1 MHPSRFASGQL
12 AKGISPCSGIA
23 CHCACSHCSL
33 GDAVHVRC
41 LTGMAKKSSG
51 IRKFWTSFTASALS
65 AYAMAS
71 GALHLQLPELGW
83 QQVGAYVGGKLSAHL
98 PFSQPGFSQCAGF
111 FPQRMPPQLAST
123 NALRRELC
131 FSQFALLHDGRTRT
145 PVFVVERLNRASV
158 LKARS
163 QTRTSRFYAEARLP
177 QAERAMLDDYQGSGW
192 ARGHMAPAADMA
204 TAEAMAQSFSLANMV
219 PQNHA
224 QNAGPWAKIEQ
235 DTRQYALRAKGDVF
249 VFTGPVFDVRPKKVG
264 GRVGIPSHVFKL
276 VHDATTGRSWVHW
289 QANRADAKAGAPISY
304 EEFVRRTG
312 LSLLPEARAESARMA
327 QMH

>member
-1 MHPSRFASGQL
+1 
-12 AKGISPCSGIA
+12 
-23 CHCACSHCSL
+23 
-33 GDAVHVRC
+33 
-41 LTGMAKKSSG
+41 MAKKASG

-65 AYAMAS
+65 AFAMA
-71 GALHLQLPELGW
+71 GAALQLQLQLPDLGW
-83 QQVGAYVGGKLSAHL
+83 QQVGAYVGGKLGPYL
-98 PFSQPGFSQCAGF
+98 PFSQPGFSQCTGF
-111 FPQRMPPQLAST
+111 FPQGMPPQLAST
-123 NALRRELC
+123 KTLRRELC

-145 PVFVVERLNRASV
+145 PVFVAERLNRASV

-163 QTRTSRFYAEARLP
+163 QTRTNRFYAEARLP
-177 QAERAMLDDYQGSGW
+177 QSERATLDDYQGSGW

-235 DTRQYALRAKGDVF
+235 DTRQYVLRAKGDVF
-249 VFTGPVFDVRPKKVG
+249 VFTGPVFEARPGKVG
-264 GRVGIPSHVFKL
+264 GRVAIPSHVFKL

-289 QANRADAKAGAPISY
+289 QANRADAKAGAPIGY

-312 LSLLPEARAESARMA
+312 LSLLPDARAESARMA